1 MKGRYLMMWHPNSK
15 RVVLLAAAVSA
26 LFLLGL
32 GTANGEPLPSVSYSK
47 GCLTVKAAKVPLF
60 TLLESIAEAADVEF
74 YISEGVEPC
83 EVTVEIA
90 QEPLDRALKRVLDAF
105 NHTVTYEGSGE
116 AMRVAKVHVYSKG
129 ESFAPSTAQ
138 ATKDTTSQKTAAK
151 GSGTVLKPE
160 PGREATAAKN
170 VNAQGSPGLSPST
183 EQTSGGGQRLSE
195 VMTKRF
201 EMEEIKVFNEITALK
216 NEIRTTEEP
225 EKRTALTLILANKLS
240 AFETEQR
247 INQSKIEALYRIELF
262 HETKNNSEK
271 GVKTP

>member
-1 MKGRYLMMWHPNSK
+1 MKGRHLMMWHPNSK

-32 GTANGEPLPSVSYSK
+32 GTANGEPLPNVSYSK

-60 TLLESIAEAADVEF
+60 TLLESISDAADVEF

-105 NHTVTYEGSGE
+105 NHTVTYEGSGG

-129 ESFAPSTAQ
+129 ESSVPSTAQ

-151 GSGTVLKPE
+151 GSGAVPSSE
-160 PGREATAAKN
+160 PGREATAIKN
-170 VNAQGSPGLSPST
+170 IKAQESPGLSPST
-183 EQTSGGGQRLSE
+183 GQTSGGGQRLSE

-201 EMEEIKVFNEITALK
+201 DMEEIKAFNEITALK
-216 NEIRTTEEP
+216 NQIRATEDP
-225 EKRTALTLILANKLS
+225 ENRVALNLALANKLS
-240 AFETEQR
+240 AFEAQQQ

-262 HETKNNSEK
+262 HEMKNNPEK
-271 GVKTP
+271 GVKAP